1 MATQSRKSPRK
12 TSNQTPWGWIAA
24 VVILAVLLFASW
36 ANSITRVDV
45 GTVQGDLAAMQAQ
58 LTAQAMVTDASQATE
73 PPAATEAPAEATE
86 APVATEAPTEAP
98 TQTEPAD
105 RIARLI
111 ELDKVYRAQGW
122 MAWLKSAGV
131 TCDAAV
137 EARQPEEETVTD
149 ANGAHVVVS
158 GIQVKGNCTIPW
170 PAVVTTDRPNE
181 VETSADSRTY
191 QPDLK
196 NPSVMYTNA
205 KLKGQGTIWVDSSNW
220 GQLDPTK

>member
-1 MATQSRKSPRK
+1 MMLAIVALVLIALSDHGVRLQSPIFVAQATQIVAQSPADEA
-12 TSNQTPWGWIAA
+12 P
-24 VVILAVLLFASW
+24 VVVSDAP
-36 ANSITRVDV
+36 
-45 GTVQGDLAAMQAQ
+45 QAE
-58 LTAQAMVTDASQATE
+58 DA
-73 PPAATEAPAEATE
+73 PIEAPAQPA
-86 APVATEAPTEAP
+86 A
-98 TQTEPAD
+98 QPAD
-105 RIARLI
+105 RVARLI

-122 MAWLKSAGV
+122 MAWLKAAGV

-137 EARQPEEETVTD
+137 EARQPEEETLTD

>member
-1 MATQSRKSPRK
+1 MATTKRKTVRRSSSRK
-12 TSNQTPWGWIAA
+12 
-24 VVILAVLLFASW
+24 
-36 ANSITRVDV
+36 
-45 GTVQGDLAAMQAQ
+45 TVESKS
-58 LTAQAMVTDASQATE
+58 SQAATIMVGLMMLAIVALVLIALSDHGVRVQS
-73 PPAATEAPAEATE
+73 PVYVAKATQIVAQSPADE
-86 APVATEAPTEAP
+86 APVVVSDAPQAEDAPIEAHAQPVANLD
-98 TQTEPAD
+98 QD
-105 RIARLI
+105 RVARLI
-111 ELDKVYRAQGW
+111 KLDAVYRSSGW
-122 MAWLKSAGV
+122 QEWLKVAGI
-131 TCDAAV
+131 TCDASV
-137 EARQPEEETVTD
+137 EARQPEEETVVD
-149 ANGAHVVVS
+149 ANGTVHVVVS